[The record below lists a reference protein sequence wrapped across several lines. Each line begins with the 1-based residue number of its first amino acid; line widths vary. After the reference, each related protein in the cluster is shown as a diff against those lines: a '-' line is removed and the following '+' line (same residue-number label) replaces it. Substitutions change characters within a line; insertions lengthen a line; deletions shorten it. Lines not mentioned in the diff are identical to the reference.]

1 LLTANVQALQEI
13 GFKKAIKYV
22 IYTLLLIPYRW
33 SLFPPLRAV
42 YLRLLGAH
50 IGRQTVIHD
59 VHFFNLYRT
68 GLRGLTVSDKCF
80 IGDECLIDLADRVEL
95 AEEVTLAERVTI
107 LTHTN
112 VGYADHP
119 LQPFFPSFSA
129 PVRLK
134 RGAFIGANVTL
145 LPGVTVGECAFVA
158 AGSVV
163 NHDVEAY
170 TVVAGVPA
178 KVIRR
183 LR

>member
-1 LLTANVQALQEI
+1 MQALQEI
-13 GFKKAIKYV
+13 GFRKAVKYI
-22 IYTLLLIPYRW
+22 IYTLLFVPYHW
-33 SLFPPLRAV
+33 LLFPPLRAV
-42 YLRLLGAH
+42 YLRLLGAR

-68 GLRGLTVSDKCF
+68 GLQGLIISDKCF

-129 PVRLK
+129 PVRLE
-134 RGAFIGANVTL
+134 RGAFIGANAIL
-145 LPGVTVGECAFVA
+145 LPGVTIGKCAFVA

-163 NHDVEAY
+163 NRDVEAY
-170 TVVAGVPA
+170 TVVAGIPA

-183 LR
+183 LQ

>member
-1 LLTANVQALQEI
+1 MQAFREI
-13 GFKKAIKYV
+13 GLRKAVKYV
-22 IYTLLLIPYRW
+22 VYTLLLVPYRW
-33 SLFPPLRAV
+33 LLFPPLRAI
-42 YLRLLGAH
+42 YLRLLGAR

-59 VHFFNLYRT
+59 VRFFNLYRM
-68 GLRGLTVSDKCF
+68 GLQGLTISDKCF

-129 PVRLK
+129 PVRLE

-145 LPGVTVGECAFVA
+145 LPGVTIGECAFVA

-163 NHDVEAY
+163 NRDVEAY

-178 KVIRR
+178 KVIRK
-183 LR
+183 LQ

>member
-1 LLTANVQALQEI
+1 MQALREI
-13 GFKKAIKYV
+13 GLGRAVKFVA
-22 IYTLLLIPYRW
+22 YTLLLIPYRW
-33 SLFPPLRAV
+33 LLFPPLRAL

-68 GLRGLTVSDKCF
+68 GLQGLSIADKCF
-80 IGDECLIDLADRVEL
+80 LGDECLIDLADRVEL

-112 VGYADHP
+112 VGYEDHP
-119 LQPFFPSFSA
+119 LQQYFPAYAA
-129 PVRLK
+129 PVRLE
-134 RGAFIGANVTL
+134 RGAFIGASVTL
-145 LPGVTVGECAFVA
+145 LPGITIGECAFVA

-163 NHDVEAY
+163 NRDVEAF

-178 KVIRR
+178 KAIRKIA
-183 LR
+183 